1 MVTSSKCA
9 DLDCFELFSCILF
22 RCKYYSKR
30 LKNFFEEFESEP
42 IVTAGYKTMMTSSS
56 KCLDFNYFELFLD
69 ALFRSNNFS
78 KRLR

>member
-1 MVTSSKCA
+1 MMTSSKCA
-9 DLDCFELFSCILF
+9 DLDCFELFSYILF
-22 RCKYYSKR
+22 RSKYYSRR
-30 LKNFFEEFESEP
+30 LKNVFEEFESEP
-42 IVTAGYKTMMTSSS
+42 IVTVGYKTMMTSS